1 VRYSGD
7 YSVLHRYK
15 ILPSGEVVSGEA
27 SVIQS
32 QHYALGGV
40 DG

>member
-1 VRYSGD
+1 MPRRVQE
-7 YSVLHRYK
+7 V
-15 ILPSGEVVSGEA
+15 PSGEVVSGEA